1 MIFWIKIPEQLIL
14 TIGQTT
20 LRRISPKNVMNISW
34 NSSEE
39 KKDLEIFPVCDLDA
53 ILRH

>member
-1 MIFWIKIPEQLIL
+1 MIFLIKNPEQLIL
-14 TIGQTT
+14 TIGQMT
-20 LRRISPKNVMNISW
+20 LRISPKNVMNISW
-34 NSSEE
+34 NTSEE